1 MARKATSLACS
12 AGPCAHGVSRGGGLE
27 GPCAHG
33 VSLCHPKSESRPRY
47 IRATGPHASRGRGS
61 ADERYHTG
69 EQKPR
74 PEQPRRGEPAASC
87 CGEELHGTLFNKHKA
102 Q

>member
-1 MARKATSLACS
+1 MARKSHFAR
-12 AGPCAHGVSRGGGLE
+12 VSRGRGSGFSA

-47 IRATGPHASRGRGS
+47 IRATGPHASRRRGS

-74 PEQPRRGEPAASC
+74 PEQPRRGEPAESC
-87 CGEELHGTLFNKHKA
+87 CGEVLHGILFNKHKA